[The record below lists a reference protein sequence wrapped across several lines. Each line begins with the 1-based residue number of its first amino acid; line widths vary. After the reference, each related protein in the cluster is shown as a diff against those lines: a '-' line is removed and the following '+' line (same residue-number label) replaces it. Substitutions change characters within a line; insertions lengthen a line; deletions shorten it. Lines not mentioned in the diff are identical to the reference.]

1 MKLSIITINR
11 NNAPGL
17 QKTMQSVVNQTDM
30 DMEYIVIDGASSDES
45 VDIIQRF
52 ASQRDIRWVS
62 ERDNGIY
69 NAMNKGI
76 GMAQGEYIMILN
88 SGDYLASP
96 KVVEMMGHAL
106 VSNNHPDILY
116 GNMIKIWPD
125 GKTIRDNQLRDD
137 YSLFDFYQG
146 TLNPDGTYIR
156 RSLFQQFG
164 PFDESMKICSDWAW
178 FLKTV
183 GMGGVKPLHVDINV
197 LYFDMTGVSESGE
210 RSRQT
215 IYNERRQVLK
225 QTLPAPVLAD
235 YDRYAGDILMMRRL
249 HRHPWAFRLVRFVE
263 RCLFKL
269 EKQKK
274 TSKNPE

>member
-11 NNAPGL
+11 NNAQGL
-17 QKTMQSVVNQTDM
+17 KKTMQSVVEQTSTDI
-30 DMEYIVIDGASSDES
+30 EYIVVDGASTDES
-45 VDIIQRF
+45 VDIIKSFADQRL
-52 ASQRDIRWVS
+52 IRWVS

-76 GMAQGEYIMILN
+76 GMAQGEYVMILN
-88 SGDYLASP
+88 SGDYLATP
-96 KVVEMMGHAL
+96 QVIEQMNKKL
-106 VSNNHPDILY
+106 VDKGQPDILY

-125 GKTIRDNQLRDD
+125 GKTRRDYQLSVN
-137 YSLFDFYQG
+137 YSLFDFYQS

-164 PFDESMKICSDWAW
+164 PFDETMKICSDWAW
-178 FLKTV
+178 MLKTI
-183 GMGGVKPLHVDINV
+183 GLGGVKPSRVNIDT

-215 IYNERRQVLK
+215 IQKERRQVLQ

-235 YDRYAGDILMMRRL
+235 YDRFAADITLMRRI
-249 HRHPWAFRLVRFVE
+249 HRHPWAFRLVRFLE
-263 RCLFKL
+263 RCLFKY
-269 EKQKK
+269 EKWKAK
-274 TSKNPE
+274 R

>member
-11 NNAPGL
+11 NNAQGL
-17 QKTMQSVVNQTDM
+17 KKTMQSVVEQTSNDI
-30 DMEYIVIDGASSDES
+30 EYIVVDGASTDES
-45 VDIIQRF
+45 VDIIKSFADQRL
-52 ASQRDIRWVS
+52 IRWVS

-76 GMAQGEYIMILN
+76 GMAQGEYVMILN
-88 SGDYLASP
+88 SGDYLATP
-96 KVVEMMGHAL
+96 QVIEQMNKKL
-106 VSNNHPDILY
+106 VDKGQPDILY

-125 GKTIRDNQLRDD
+125 GKTRRDYQLSVN
-137 YSLFDFYQG
+137 YSLFDFYQS

-164 PFDESMKICSDWAW
+164 PFDETMKICSDWAW
-178 FLKTV
+178 MLKTI
-183 GMGGVKPLHVDINV
+183 GLGGVKPSRVNIDT

-215 IYNERRQVLK
+215 IQRERRQVLQ

-235 YDRYAGDILMMRRL
+235 YDRFAADITLMRRI
-249 HRHPWAFRLVRFVE
+249 HRHPWAFRLVRFLE
-263 RCLFKL
+263 RCLFKY
-269 EKQKK
+269 EKWKAK
-274 TSKNPE
+274 R

>member
-11 NNAPGL
+11 NNAQGL
-17 QKTMQSVVNQTDM
+17 KKTIQSVVEQTSNDI
-30 DMEYIVIDGASSDES
+30 EYIVVDGASTDES
-45 VDIIQRF
+45 VDIIKSFADQRL
-52 ASQRDIRWVS
+52 IRWVS

-76 GMAQGEYIMILN
+76 GMAQGEYVMILN
-88 SGDYLASP
+88 SGDYLATP
-96 KVVEMMGHAL
+96 QVIEQMNKKL
-106 VSNNHPDILY
+106 VDKGQPDILY

-125 GKTIRDNQLRDD
+125 GKTRRDYQLSVN
-137 YSLFDFYQG
+137 YSLFDFYQS

-164 PFDESMKICSDWAW
+164 PFDETMKICSDWAW
-178 FLKTV
+178 MLKTI
-183 GMGGVKPLHVDINV
+183 GLGGVKPSRVNIDT

-215 IYNERRQVLK
+215 IQRERRQVLQ

-235 YDRYAGDILMMRRL
+235 YDRFAADITLMRRI
-249 HRHPWAFRLVRFVE
+249 HRHPWAFRLVRFLE
-263 RCLFKL
+263 RCLFKY
-269 EKQKK
+269 EKWKAK
-274 TSKNPE
+274 R

>member
-11 NNAPGL
+11 NNAQGL
-17 QKTMQSVVNQTDM
+17 KKTMQSVVEQTSNDI
-30 DMEYIVIDGASSDES
+30 EYIVVDGASTDES
-45 VDIIQRF
+45 VDSIKSFADQRL
-52 ASQRDIRWVS
+52 IRWVS

-76 GMAQGEYIMILN
+76 GMAQGEYVMILN
-88 SGDYLASP
+88 SGDYLATP
-96 KVVEMMGHAL
+96 QVIEQMNKKL
-106 VSNNHPDILY
+106 VDKGQPDILY

-125 GKTIRDNQLRDD
+125 GKTRRDYQLSVN
-137 YSLFDFYQG
+137 YSLFDFYQS

-164 PFDESMKICSDWAW
+164 PFDETMKICSDWAW
-178 FLKTV
+178 MLKTI
-183 GMGGVKPLHVDINV
+183 GLGGVKPSRVNIDT

-215 IYNERRQVLK
+215 IQKERRQVLQ

-235 YDRYAGDILMMRRL
+235 YDRFAADITLMRRI
-249 HRHPWAFRLVRFVE
+249 HRHPWAFRLVRFLE
-263 RCLFKL
+263 RCLFKY
-269 EKQKK
+269 EKWKAK
-274 TSKNPE
+274 R

>member
-11 NNAPGL
+11 NNAQGL
-17 QKTMQSVVNQTDM
+17 KKTMQSVVEQTSTDI
-30 DMEYIVIDGASSDES
+30 EYIVVDGASTDES
-45 VDIIQRF
+45 VDIIKSFADQRL
-52 ASQRDIRWVS
+52 IRWVS

-76 GMAQGEYIMILN
+76 GMAQGEYVMILN
-88 SGDYLASP
+88 SGDYLATP
-96 KVVEMMGHAL
+96 QVIEQMNKKL
-106 VSNNHPDILY
+106 VDKGQPDILY

-125 GKTIRDNQLRDD
+125 GKTRRDYQLSVN
-137 YSLFDFYQG
+137 YSLFDFYQS

-164 PFDESMKICSDWAW
+164 PFDETMKICSDWAW
-178 FLKTV
+178 MLKTI
-183 GMGGVKPLHVDINV
+183 GLGGVKPSRVNIDT

-215 IYNERRQVLK
+215 IQRERRQVLQ

-235 YDRYAGDILMMRRL
+235 YDRFAADITLMRRI
-249 HRHPWAFRLVRFVE
+249 HRHPWAFRLVRFLE
-263 RCLFKL
+263 RCLFKY
-269 EKQKK
+269 EKWKAK
-274 TSKNPE
+274 R

>member
-11 NNAPGL
+11 NNAQGL
-17 QKTMQSVVNQTDM
+17 KKTMQSVVEQTNNDI
-30 DMEYIVIDGASSDES
+30 EYIVVDGASTDES
-45 VDIIQRF
+45 VDIIKSFADQRL
-52 ASQRDIRWVS
+52 IRWVS

-76 GMAQGEYIMILN
+76 GMAQGEYVMILN
-88 SGDYLASP
+88 SGDYLATP
-96 KVVEMMGHAL
+96 QVIEQMNEKL
-106 VSNNHPDILY
+106 VDKGQPDILY

-125 GKTIRDNQLRDD
+125 GKTRRDYQLSVN
-137 YSLFDFYQG
+137 YSLFDFYQS

-164 PFDESMKICSDWAW
+164 PFDETMKICSDWAW
-178 FLKTV
+178 MLKTI
-183 GMGGVKPLHVDINV
+183 GLGGVKPSRVNIDT

-215 IYNERRQVLK
+215 IQRERRQVLQ

-235 YDRYAGDILMMRRL
+235 YDRFAADITLMRRI
-249 HRHPWAFRLVRFVE
+249 HRHPWAFRLVRFLE
-263 RCLFKL
+263 RCLFKY
-269 EKQKK
+269 EKWKAK
-274 TSKNPE
+274 R

>member
-11 NNAPGL
+11 NNAQGL
-17 QKTMQSVVNQTDM
+17 QKTMQSVVEQTSNNI
-30 DMEYIVIDGASSDES
+30 EYIVVDGASTDES
-45 VDIIQRF
+45 VDIIKRCADQRL
-52 ASQRDIRWVS
+52 IRWVS

-76 GMAQGEYIMILN
+76 GMAQGEYVMMLN
-88 SGDYLASP
+88 SGDYLATP
-96 KVVEMMGHAL
+96 QVVEQMNEKLIAKGQ
-106 VSNNHPDILY
+106 PDILY

-125 GKTIRDNQLRDD
+125 GKTRRDYQLSVN
-137 YSLFDFYQG
+137 YSFFDFYQS

-164 PFDESMKICSDWAW
+164 PFDETMKICSDWAW
-178 FLKTV
+178 MLKTI
-183 GMGGVKPLHVDINV
+183 GLGGVKPSRVNIDT

-215 IYNERRQVLK
+215 IQRERRQVLQ

-235 YDRYAGDILMMRRL
+235 YDRFAADITLMRRI
-249 HRHPWAFRLVRFVE
+249 HRHPWAFRLDRFLE
-263 RCLFKL
+263 RCLFKY
-269 EKQKK
+269 EKWKAK
-274 TSKNPE
+274 R

>member
-11 NNAPGL
+11 NNAQGL
-17 QKTMQSVVNQTDM
+17 KKTMQSVVEQTSNDI
-30 DMEYIVIDGASSDES
+30 EYIVVDGASTDES
-45 VDIIQRF
+45 VDIIKSFADQRL
-52 ASQRDIRWVS
+52 IRWVS

-76 GMAQGEYIMILN
+76 GMAQGEYVMILN
-88 SGDYLASP
+88 SGDYLATP
-96 KVVEMMGHAL
+96 QVIEQMNEKL
-106 VSNNHPDILY
+106 VDKGQPDILY

-125 GKTIRDNQLRDD
+125 GKTRRDYQLSVN
-137 YSLFDFYQG
+137 YSLFDFYQS

-164 PFDESMKICSDWAW
+164 LFDETMKICSDWAW
-178 FLKTV
+178 MLKTI
-183 GMGGVKPLHVDINV
+183 GLGGVKPSRVNIDT

-215 IYNERRQVLK
+215 IQKERRQVLQ

-235 YDRYAGDILMMRRL
+235 YDRFAADITLMRRI
-249 HRHPWAFRLVRFVE
+249 HRHPWAFRLVRFLE
-263 RCLFKL
+263 RCLFKY
-269 EKQKK
+269 EKWK
-274 TSKNPE
+274 TKR

>member
-11 NNAPGL
+11 NNAQGL
-17 QKTMQSVVNQTDM
+17 QKTMQSVVEQTSNNI
-30 DMEYIVIDGASSDES
+30 EYIVVDGASTDES
-45 VDIIQRF
+45 VDIIKRF
-52 ASQRDIRWVS
+52 ADQRLIRWVS

-76 GMAQGEYIMILN
+76 GMAQGEYVMMLN
-88 SGDYLASP
+88 SGDYLATP
-96 KVVEMMGHAL
+96 QVVEQMNEKLIAKGQ
-106 VSNNHPDILY
+106 PDILY

-125 GKTIRDNQLRDD
+125 GKTRRDYQLSVN
-137 YSLFDFYQG
+137 YSFFDFYQS

-164 PFDESMKICSDWAW
+164 PFDETMKICSDWAW
-178 FLKTV
+178 MLKTI
-183 GMGGVKPLHVDINV
+183 GLGGVKPSRVNIDT

-215 IYNERRQVLK
+215 IQRERRQVLQ

-235 YDRYAGDILMMRRL
+235 YDRFAADITLMRRI
-249 HRHPWAFRLVRFVE
+249 HRHPWAFRLVRFLE
-263 RCLFKL
+263 RCLFKY
-269 EKQKK
+269 EKWKAK
-274 TSKNPE
+274 R

>member
-11 NNAPGL
+11 NNAQGL
-17 QKTMQSVVNQTDM
+17 KKTMQSVVEQTSNDI
-30 DMEYIVIDGASSDES
+30 EYIVVDGASTDES
-45 VDIIQRF
+45 VDIIKSFADQRL
-52 ASQRDIRWVS
+52 IRWVS

-76 GMAQGEYIMILN
+76 GMAQGEYVMILN
-88 SGDYLASP
+88 SGDYLATP
-96 KVVEMMGHAL
+96 QVIEQMNKKL
-106 VSNNHPDILY
+106 VDKGQPDILY

-125 GKTIRDNQLRDD
+125 GKTRRDYQLSVN
-137 YSLFDFYQG
+137 YSLFDFYQS

-164 PFDESMKICSDWAW
+164 PFDETMKICSDWAW
-178 FLKTV
+178 MLKTI
-183 GMGGVKPLHVDINV
+183 GLGGVKPSRVNIDT

-215 IYNERRQVLK
+215 IQKERRQVLQ

-235 YDRYAGDILMMRRL
+235 YDRFAADITLMRRI
-249 HRHPWAFRLVRFVE
+249 HRHPWAFRLVRFLE
-263 RCLFKL
+263 RCIKKK
-269 EKQKK
+269 EKWKAK
-274 TSKNPE
+274 R

>member
-11 NNAPGL
+11 NNAQGL
-17 QKTMQSVVNQTDM
+17 KKTMQSVVEQTSTDI
-30 DMEYIVIDGASSDES
+30 EYIVVDGASTDES
-45 VDIIQRF
+45 VDIIKSFADQRL
-52 ASQRDIRWVS
+52 IRWVS

-76 GMAQGEYIMILN
+76 GMAQGEYVMILN
-88 SGDYLASP
+88 SGDYLATP
-96 KVVEMMGHAL
+96 QVIEQMNEKL
-106 VSNNHPDILY
+106 VDKGQPEILY

-125 GKTIRDNQLRDD
+125 GKTRRDYQLSVN
-137 YSLFDFYQG
+137 YSLFDFYQS

-164 PFDESMKICSDWAW
+164 PFDETMKICSDWAW
-178 FLKTV
+178 MLKTI
-183 GMGGVKPLHVDINV
+183 GLGGVKPSRVNIDT

-215 IYNERRQVLK
+215 IQKERRQVLQ

-235 YDRYAGDILMMRRL
+235 YDRFAADITLMRRI
-249 HRHPWAFRLVRFVE
+249 HRHPWAFRLVRFLE
-263 RCLFKL
+263 RCLFKY
-269 EKQKK
+269 EKWKAK
-274 TSKNPE
+274 R